1 MEKSL
6 FISWVDKYFPGL
18 TVRIVETLNGADR
31 AASYL
36 HRSMLRK
43 EESVDGKYESISAD
57 NINVAADVVAMDSSL
72 PLKARVAISSASGEI
87 PKMGMELKLNENQLT
102 ALDTLVA
109 KGASDSQIIAKL
121 FADTPRCISGI
132 YEQNEA
138 IFLQGLSSGIAL
150 VEGNNVGTG
159 VRIDY
164 GYKSANVTGVPVV
177 WSNPAANT
185 LTDISVKISFAAE
198 SGRTIT
204 NILMDRA
211 TLNRLKGSNEGKA
224 LYAASIGNF
233 GSAAIPTTNQFVAAF
248 SDEYG
253 AAINIVERSV
263 TYEKNGIKTAVKPWA
278 LGAVIFLTSLEVGSL
293 VWAKLAEMNHP
304 DGNVTYSTVD
314 DFILVSKYRLNRPSL
329 AEFTSS
335 QARVLPVIAN
345 VESIFV
351 LNTLTVQA

>member
-1 MEKSL
+1 
-6 FISWVDKYFPGL
+6 
-18 TVRIVETLNGADR
+18 
-31 AASYL
+31 
-36 HRSMLRK
+36 
-43 EESVDGKYESISAD
+43 
-57 NINVAADVVAMDSSL
+57 
-72 PLKARVAISSASGEI
+72 
-87 PKMGMELKLNENQLT
+87 
-102 ALDTLVA
+102 
-109 KGASDSQIIAKL
+109 
-121 FADTPRCISGI
+121 
-132 YEQNEA
+132 
-138 IFLQGLSSGIAL
+138 
-150 VEGNNVGTG
+150 
-159 VRIDY
+159 
-164 GYKSANVTGVPVV
+164 
-177 WSNPAANT
+177 
-185 LTDISVKISFAAE
+185 
-198 SGRTIT
+198 
-204 NILMDRA
+204 MDRA
-211 TLNRLKGSNEGKA
+211 SLNRLKGSNEGKA